1 MNGRDKRQIE
11 RLTRLAEIGAKRA
24 AEAFSQLVGDRV
36 EALSPVVSDRGPS
49 QSVSDPRAT
58 GVFFELEGCLDAVVG
73 IVFPGRA
80 SEALVR
86 RIVGIESGELD
97 QTIVESA
104 VMEVGNILVSH
115 VASAISDELGE
126 RLLPSIPSL
135 AMADAQAELE
145 VFLERVVGSDAA
157 RIEIGLAN
165 GLGTPSGYLVLAPTV

>member
-1 MNGRDKRQIE
+1 VNDRDKTQIE
-11 RLTRLAEIGAKRA
+11 ALTPLAKIGARRA

-36 EALSPVVSDRGPS
+36 EALSPILSERGPS
-49 QSVSDPRAT
+49 ARISDPRAT
-58 GVFFELEGCLDAVVG
+58 GVFFELEGCLDAIVG

-80 SEALVR
+80 SEALAR
-86 RIVGIESGELD
+86 RICGIESGDLD
-97 QTIVESA
+97 APAVESA

-115 VASAISDELGE
+115 VASAIADELGE

-145 VFLERVVGSDAA
+145 CFLERVVGPDAS

-165 GLGTPSGYLVLAPTV
+165 GQGTLSGYLVLVPTR